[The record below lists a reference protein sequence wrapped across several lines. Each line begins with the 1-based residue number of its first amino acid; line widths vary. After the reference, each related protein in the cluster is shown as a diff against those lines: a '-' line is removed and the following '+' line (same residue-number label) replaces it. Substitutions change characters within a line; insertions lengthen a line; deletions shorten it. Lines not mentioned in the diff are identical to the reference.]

1 MIQSVMNYKTFRSHL
16 GRASLTNKDF
26 PELVK
31 LNSKSITNY
40 AKDDHVPVHWAIVAL
55 LMGELAGNGLEFQ
68 HLLRKMEIEPN
79 KVRGAAAKGRWG
91 GSKQADLHLP
101 GL

>member
-1 MIQSVMNYKTFRSHL
+1 MAVVKRGMNYKTFRSHL
-16 GRASLTNKDF
+16 GRAGLTNKDF
-26 PELVK
+26 ADLVK

-40 AKDDHVPVHWAIVAL
+40 AKDDKVPVHWAIVAM

-79 KVRGAAAKGRWG
+79 KVRGAAAIGRWG
-91 GSKQADLHLP
+91 GSKQNDLP
-101 GL
+101 I